1 MIRKILQVAIKIN
14 TMTDEQLA
22 KRMEELKENISKL
35 ESLGIEDF
43 DLNMEAMMIIARLVD
58 EKKLDNSNNE
68 K

>member
-1 MIRKILQVAIKIN
+1 MIKKILQVAIKIN

-58 EKKLDNSNNE
+58 EKKLDNGNNE